1 MKKTLLALGLGLALS
16 ASAMAAQDFRLVVHG
31 GAGNIVEGRFTQEEE
46 KAYHEGLQA
55 ALKAGYDVLAQGGT
69 SVDAVK
75 AAINQMELNPIFNA
89 GRGAVFTNEGKNE
102 LDASIMNGKDL
113 SAGAVAGVTNVKHP
127 INCADMVR
135 TKSPHVM
142 MVTQGAEKFC
152 AQNGAEIVDPK
163 WFFTQHRYNQ
173 LKKAQE
179 KEQIVLDHDGA
190 KKTSNA
196 ELYIDPLMYDYKY
209 GTVGA
214 VALDKHGNLAAA
226 TSTGGM
232 TNKRFGRV
240 GDSPIVGAGTYANNQ
255 TVAVSATGSG
265 EMFIRTSAAHN
276 VHTLYKYVSQD
287 VQKAGDV
294 AIKEVG
300 ELGGSGGLIILDAKG
315 NYAFPMNS
323 KGMHR
328 GTIGPDGKPMT
339 AMYGTEKLRHYTG
352 K

>member
-16 ASAMAAQDFRLVVHG
+16 ATAMAAQNFRLVIHG
-31 GAGNIVEGRFTQEEE
+31 GAGNIVEGRFTPEEE

-55 ALKAGYDVLAQGGT
+55 ALKAGYDVLAKGGT

-102 LDASIMNGKDL
+102 LDASIMDGKDL
-113 SAGAVAGVTNVKHP
+113 TAGAVAGVTNVKHP
-127 INCADMVR
+127 INCADLVR

-163 WFFTQHRYNQ
+163 WFFTQHRYDQ

-287 VQKAGDV
+287 VQKAGDA

-300 ELGGSGGLIILDAKG
+300 EIGGSGGLIILDAKG

-339 AMYGTEKLRHYTG
+339 AMYGTEKLRHYSS

>member
-16 ASAMAAQDFRLVVHG
+16 ATAMAAQDFRLVIHG
-31 GAGNIVEGRFTQEEE
+31 GAGNIVEGRFTPEEE

-55 ALKAGYDVLAQGGT
+55 ALKAGYDVLAKGGT

-75 AAINQMELNPIFNA
+75 AAITQMELNPIFNA

-102 LDASIMNGKDL
+102 LDASIMDGKDL
-113 SAGAVAGVTNVKHP
+113 TAGAVAGVTNVKHP
-127 INCADMVR
+127 INCADLVR

-163 WFFTQHRYNQ
+163 WFFTQHRYDQ

-287 VQKAGDV
+287 VQKAGDA

-300 ELGGSGGLIILDAKG
+300 EIGGSGGLIILDAKG

-339 AMYGTEKLRHYTG
+339 AMYGTEKLRHYSS

>member
-16 ASAMAAQDFRLVVHG
+16 ATAMAAQDFRLVIHG
-31 GAGNIVEGRFTQEEE
+31 GAGNVVEGRFTPEEE

-55 ALKAGYDVLAQGGT
+55 ALKAGYDVLAKGGT

-102 LDASIMNGKDL
+102 LDASIMDGKDL
-113 SAGAVAGVTNVKHP
+113 TAGAVAGVTNVKHP
-127 INCADMVR
+127 INCADLVR

-163 WFFTQHRYNQ
+163 WFFTQHRYDQ

-276 VHTLYKYVSQD
+276 VHTFYKYVSQD
-287 VQKAGDV
+287 VQKAGDA

-300 ELGGSGGLIILDAKG
+300 EIGGSGGLIVLDAKG

-339 AMYGTEKLRHYTG
+339 AMYGTEKLRHYSS

>member
-1 MKKTLLALGLGLALS
+1 MKKTLLALGLGLVLS
-16 ASAMAAQDFRLVVHG
+16 ATAMAAQDFRLVIHG
-31 GAGNIVEGRFTQEEE
+31 GAGNIVEGRFTPEEE

-55 ALKAGYDVLAQGGT
+55 ALKAGYDVLAKGGT

-102 LDASIMNGKDL
+102 LDASIMDGKDL
-113 SAGAVAGVTNVKHP
+113 TAGAVAGVTNVKHP

-163 WFFTQHRYNQ
+163 WFFTQHRYDQ

-287 VQKAGDV
+287 VQKAGDA

-300 ELGGSGGLIILDAKG
+300 EIGGSGGLIILDAKG

-339 AMYGTEKLRHYTG
+339 AMYGTEKLRHYSS

>member
-16 ASAMAAQDFRLVVHG
+16 ATAMAAQDFRLVIHG
-31 GAGNIVEGRFTQEEE
+31 GAGNIVEGRFTPEEE

-55 ALKAGYDVLAQGGT
+55 ALKAGYDVLAKGGT

-102 LDASIMNGKDL
+102 LDASIMDGKDL
-113 SAGAVAGVTNVKHP
+113 TAGAVAGVTNVKHP

-163 WFFTQHRYNQ
+163 WFFTQHRYDQ

-287 VQKAGDV
+287 VQKAGDA

-300 ELGGSGGLIILDAKG
+300 EIGGSGGLIILDAKG

-339 AMYGTEKLRHYTG
+339 AMYGTEKLRHYSS

>member
-16 ASAMAAQDFRLVVHG
+16 ATAMAAQDFRLVIHG
-31 GAGNIVEGRFTQEEE
+31 GAGNIVEDRFTPEEE

-55 ALKAGYDVLAQGGT
+55 ALKAGYDVLAKGGT

-102 LDASIMNGKDL
+102 LDASIMDGKDL
-113 SAGAVAGVTNVKHP
+113 TAGAVAGVTNVKHP
-127 INCADMVR
+127 INCADLVR

-163 WFFTQHRYNQ
+163 WFFTQHRYDQ

-287 VQKAGDV
+287 VQKAGDA

-300 ELGGSGGLIILDAKG
+300 EIGGSGGLIILDAKG

-339 AMYGTEKLRHYTG
+339 AMYGTEKLRHYSS

>member
-16 ASAMAAQDFRLVVHG
+16 ATAMAAQDFRLVIHG
-31 GAGNIVEGRFTQEEE
+31 GAGNIVEGRFTPEEE

-55 ALKAGYDVLAQGGT
+55 ALKAGYDVLAKGGT

-102 LDASIMNGKDL
+102 LDASIMDGKDL
-113 SAGAVAGVTNVKHP
+113 TAGAVAGVTNVKHP
-127 INCADMVR
+127 INCADLVR

-163 WFFTQHRYNQ
+163 WFFTQHRYDQ

-287 VQKAGDV
+287 VQKAGDA

-300 ELGGSGGLIILDAKG
+300 EIGGSGGLIILDAKG

-339 AMYGTEKLRHYTG
+339 AMYGTEKLRHYSG

>member
-16 ASAMAAQDFRLVVHG
+16 ATAMAAQDFRLVIHG
-31 GAGNIVEGRFTQEEE
+31 GAGNIVEGRFTPEEE

-55 ALKAGYDVLAQGGT
+55 ALKAGYDVLAKGGT

-102 LDASIMNGKDL
+102 LDASIMDGKDL
-113 SAGAVAGVTNVKHP
+113 TAGAVAGVTNVKHP
-127 INCADMVR
+127 INCADLVR

-142 MVTQGAEKFC
+142 MITQGAEKFC
-152 AQNGAEIVDPK
+152 AQNGADIVDPK
-163 WFFTQHRYNQ
+163 WFFTQHRYDQ

-287 VQKAGDV
+287 VQKAGDA

-300 ELGGSGGLIILDAKG
+300 EIGGSGGLIILDAKG

-339 AMYGTEKLRHYTG
+339 AMYGTEKLRHYSS

>member
-16 ASAMAAQDFRLVVHG
+16 ATAMAAQDFRLVIHG
-31 GAGNIVEGRFTQEEE
+31 GAGNIVEGRFTPEEE

-55 ALKAGYDVLAQGGT
+55 ALKAGYDVLAKGGT

-102 LDASIMNGKDL
+102 LDASIMDGKDL
-113 SAGAVAGVTNVKHP
+113 TAGAVAGVTNVKHP
-127 INCADMVR
+127 IKCADLVR

-163 WFFTQHRYNQ
+163 WFFTQHRYDQ

-287 VQKAGDV
+287 VQKAGDA

-300 ELGGSGGLIILDAKG
+300 EIGGSGGLIILDAKG

-339 AMYGTEKLRHYTG
+339 AMYGTEKLRHYSS

>member
-16 ASAMAAQDFRLVVHG
+16 ATAMAAQDFRLVIHG
-31 GAGNIVEGRFTQEEE
+31 GAGNIVEGRFTPEEE

-55 ALKAGYDVLAQGGT
+55 ALKAGYDVLAKGGT

-102 LDASIMNGKDL
+102 LDASIMDGKDL
-113 SAGAVAGVTNVKHP
+113 TAGAVAGVTNVKHP

-152 AQNGAEIVDPK
+152 AQNSAEIVDPK
-163 WFFTQHRYNQ
+163 WFFTQHRYDQ

-287 VQKAGDV
+287 VQKAGDA

-300 ELGGSGGLIILDAKG
+300 EIGGSGGLIILDAKG

-339 AMYGTEKLRHYTG
+339 AMYGTEKLRHYSS